1 MKSSVIKWFANV
13 SITKKLYFVMGT
25 MALLIALELLTLWF
39 SLNTLSSVRAFV
51 AGEGLWSKAQKDAI
65 YHLQKYANTHDE
77 ADYKQYEL
85 FLMVPLGDHKTLLEL
100 IKAEPDMEKA
110 RQGFIEG
117 RNHPDDV
124 EGMIKLFQRFHNIYY
139 INKAIS
145 IWKGADSIIITE
157 LIPIGTQ
164 LHEVINSDSP
174 SQPNIKEI
182 ISKIEPIN
190 YELTRLEDE
199 FSYTLGEGARW
210 LEDIILRVLFIIV
223 LTVESSGLLLTISIS
238 IRISK
243 GIKEIMRIADKVAKL
258 DFTERA
264 KIYSNDEI
272 GLLAFSFN
280 RMADDLKE
288 TIDKKSGVEQE
299 LKQASSELT
308 RSNNELEQFAYIA
321 SHDLQEPLRMITS
334 YVQLLENRYKD
345 KLDEEAKEF
354 IGFAVEGTHRMRSL
368 ILSLLEYSRVNKIR
382 PFEIISLNH
391 LVVNVLRDLDAQIK
405 ENDAIVSVQDLP
417 SIYGDP
423 ILINQ
428 LFQNIISN
436 AIKFRSEHRPEI
448 VISVKHQ
455 EKDFVFSIK
464 DNGIGISKEYSQ
476 KIFVLFQRLHTKDKY
491 PGTGIG
497 LALCKRIVEQ
507 HGGQIWVESEDKM
520 GATFYFT
527 IKK

>member
-1 MKSSVIKWFANV
+1 MRSSLMKWFANV
-13 SITKKLYFVMGT
+13 SIAKKLYFVMGT

-65 YHLQKYANTHDE
+65 YHLQKYAHTHE
-77 ADYKQYEL
+77 PADYKQYEM
-85 FLMVPLGDHKTLLEL
+85 FLAVPLGDHKTLLEL
-100 IKAEPDMEKA
+100 IKDEPDMEVA
-110 RQGFIEG
+110 RKGFIEG

-124 EGMIKLFQRFHNIYY
+124 DGMIKLFRRFHDIYY

-145 IWKGADSIIITE
+145 IWREADSTIINS
-157 LIPIGTQ
+157 LIPIGNE
-164 LHEVINSDSP
+164 LRDEISSDSHSP
-174 SQPNIKEI
+174 EKIAQI
-182 ISKIEPIN
+182 ISRIEPIN

-238 IRISK
+238 IRISR
-243 GIKEIMRIADKVAKL
+243 GIKEIMRIAEKVAKV
-258 DFTERA
+258 DFSERA

-272 GLLAFSFN
+272 GRLANSFN
-280 RMADDLKE
+280 RMTDDLKE
-288 TIDKKSGVEQE
+288 TIEKKTDVEHE
-299 LKQASSELT
+299 LKQTTSELI
-308 RSNNELEQFAYIA
+308 RSNQELEQFAYIA

-345 KLDEEAKEF
+345 KLDEDAKEF
-354 IGFAVEGTHRMRSL
+354 IGFAVEGTHRMRGL
-368 ILSLLEYSRVNKIR
+368 ILSLLEYSRVNKVR
-382 PFEIISLNH
+382 PFEIMNLNH
-391 LVVNVLRDLDAQIK
+391 IVSNVLKDLDTQIR
-405 ENDAIVSVQDLP
+405 ENSALISVGELP
-417 SIYGDP
+417 AIYGDP
-423 ILINQ
+423 VLITQ

-436 AIKFRSEHRPEI
+436 AIKFRSHSNPLI
-448 VISVKHQ
+448 DISFSFN
-455 EKDFVFSIK
+455 EKEFVFLIK
-464 DNGIGISKEYSQ
+464 DNGIGLSKEYFQ

-497 LALCKRIVEQ
+497 LALCKRIVEH
-507 HGGQIWVESEDKM
+507 HGGKIWVESEEHK
-520 GATFYFT
+520 GASFYFT

>member
-1 MKSSVIKWFANV
+1 
-13 SITKKLYFVMGT
+13 MGT

-65 YHLQKYANTHDE
+65 YHLQKYANSHDA

-85 FLMVPLGDHKTLLEL
+85 FLTVPLGDHKTLLEL
-100 IKAEPDMEKA
+100 VKAKPDMDKA

-124 EGMIKLFQRFHNIYY
+124 QGMIKLFQRFHNIHY

-145 IWKGADSIIITE
+145 LWRAADSIIITE

-164 LHEVINSDSP
+164 LHKVINSGSSP
-174 SQPNIKEI
+174 ETSIKQI
-182 ISKIEPIN
+182 ISKIGPIN

-210 LEDIILRVLFIIV
+210 LEEIILRILFIIV

-243 GIKEIMRIADKVAKL
+243 GIKEIIRIANKVAKV
-258 DFTERA
+258 DFSERA

-288 TIDKKSGVEQE
+288 TIDKKSGVERE
-299 LKQASSELT
+299 LKQASSELI

-368 ILSLLEYSRVNKIR
+368 ILSLLEYSRINKVR

-391 LVVNVLRDLDAQIK
+391 LVLNVLKDLDAQIK

-423 ILINQ
+423 ILITQ

-436 AIKFRSEHRPEI
+436 AIKFRSQERPEI
-448 VISVKHQ
+448 VISVKLQ
-455 EKDFVFSIK
+455 EKDFVFSVK

-476 KIFVLFQRLHTKDKY
+476 KIFILFQRLHTKDKY

-497 LALCKRIVEQ
+497 LALCKKIVEQ
-507 HGGQIWVESEDKM
+507 HGGKIWVESDDKL